1 MNLVSRIT
9 IGTTI
14 ASMIFA
20 GAAIAQAPPSAGGAA
35 NGQNPPATAGA
46 RRVPPAPSLL
56 VLSSPAFTD
65 GATLPDKYAQLS
77 QKNPAISP
85 PFSWTGAPEG
95 TQSFVMLM
103 RDEEYAP
110 GKNFAPY
117 YHWIIFNIP
126 ATTTS
131 LPEGVPAEKHL
142 ADGTVQPQTARGVGY
157 IGPGAP
163 ANGQPHHYTYS
174 LFALD
179 TKLDLGPDATI
190 ADVSKAMD
198 GHILDK
204 GFLVSRY
211 HRTAQ

>member
-1 MNLVSRIT
+1 MKFVSRIAVG
-9 IGTTI
+9 ITI
-14 ASMIFA
+14 ACMSFA
-20 GAAIAQAPPSAGGAA
+20 GVALSQT
-35 NGQNPPATAGA
+35 PPAPTATGQVPQAGAPA
-46 RRVPPAPSLL
+46 RRVPPPPSLL
-56 VLSSPAFTD
+56 VLSSPGFTD

-77 QKNPAISP
+77 QKTPAISP

-126 ATTTS
+126 ATATS

-174 LFALD
+174 LYALD